1 MATGDGTPDGSDLPL
16 DPLTSH
22 GTNDRVQDIAIQ
34 DEMRTSYVT
43 YAMSVI
49 ISRALPDVRDGLK
62 PSQRRILVAMN
73 DLNLGPNSGRVKC
86 AKICGDTSGNYH
98 PHGDGSIY
106 PTLVRM
112 AQSWNVRDVLIDKQ
126 GNFGSLAGMP
136 PAAMRYTEAR
146 LSAVASEMLDD
157 LKRDTVDY
165 VLTYDQRNREPVVLP
180 SRFPNLIVN
189 GSNGI
194 AVGMATSIPP
204 HNLGEV
210 CDAVVR
216 LIDDPECTLDEIIE
230 CMPGPDFPTGGVIC
244 GRLGIRQ
251 AYLTGRSTIVLRART
266 RFITEKNTDVIEVTE
281 IPYLET
287 RDRIR
292 EKIEQL
298 IKDDRIK
305 GIARVTDLTD
315 RTLPAWQTR
324 LHIAVKRGEDKEV
337 VLNQLFQYSPLQST
351 VSIILLALVG
361 NRPKLLSLKEM
372 LAEFIRHRVTV
383 LRRRTEFLLGE
394 ARKRKHTVEGMLI
407 AQINLDEVISTI
419 RNSPSRAEAKDRL
432 QLIQVPAPLVKRALG
447 DSGFEMYQSEVGEKE
462 SYSLSANQAEAIVSM
477 QLGSLA
483 NLEREKLNEEHT
495 KLLADIKGHLYLLSD
510 EANIRAVVRDD
521 MLALKAKYATKRR
534 TEINDLE
541 LSGINQEDLIAEEPM
556 VVTLSQRGY
565 IKRMQLNTYQA
576 QNRGGKGIIGAK
588 ADEED
593 AIEHLF
599 VASTHAWLLF
609 FTDKGKVLWEKVYN
623 LPLQNRT
630 SKGRALV
637 NLLALPEG
645 DRISSCVAVREF
657 DDERFLIMATR
668 NGVVKK
674 TPLSAY
680 KRPMKGGIIAINLRD
695 NDQLIEAMIV
705 SPNEDVLLAT
715 KRGMAIRFTETDA
728 RSMGRNTSGVRG
740 IRLKKDDLV
749 IGMVLADPT
758 MSLLTVCENG
768 YGKRTAIGIGGLAL
782 DDTLSTT
789 SDVASDAPLDD
800 EAALAEDEVPEDET
814 VSEDTETDS
823 EEVESGDEAVGSSNQ
838 YRRQKRG
845 GMGVKD
851 IKTTERNGNAV
862 KILAVAEQDEVLMV
876 TATGKIQRIRAG
888 DINEI
893 GRNTQG
899 VRIIRLEESD
909 KLVSMARIPA
919 DLSAAAAAVAN
930 EAEAAATKPPEVA
943 PPSLPNDAAQ
953 PDSPDQE

>member
-1 MATGDGTPDGSDLPL
+1 MANGDGTPGGPNIPTGLSA
-16 DPLTSH
+16 
-22 GTNDRVQDIAIQ
+22 GNNDNERVKDIAIQ

-112 AQSWNVRDVLIDKQ
+112 AQNWNVREVLIDKQ

-189 GSNGI
+189 GSDGI

-210 CDAVVR
+210 CDATIR
-216 LIDDPECTLDEIIE
+216 LIDDPESTLDDLIE
-230 CMPGPDFPTGGVIC
+230 CIPGPDFPTGGTIC

-251 AYLTGRSTIVLRART
+251 AYLTGRSTIILRART
-266 RFITEKNTDVIEVTE
+266 RFLTEKNTDIIEVTE

-292 EKIEQL
+292 EKIELL
-298 IKDDRIK
+298 IKEERVK

-315 RTLPAWQTR
+315 RTLPAWQTC

-337 VLNQLFQYSPLQST
+337 VLNQLFQFSPLQST

-361 NRPKLLSLKEM
+361 NRPRLLSLKEM

-383 LRRRTEFLLGE
+383 IRRRTEFLLGE
-394 ARKRKHTVEGMLI
+394 ARKRKHTVEGLLI
-407 AQINLDEVISTI
+407 SQINLDEVIATI
-419 RNSPSRAEAKDRL
+419 RNSASRSEAKDRL
-432 QLIQVPAPLVKRALG
+432 QQIQVPAPLVKRALG
-447 DSGFEMYQSEVGEKE
+447 DDGFAMYQSEVGEKPT
-462 SYSLSANQAEAIVSM
+462 YSLSANQSEAIVSM

-483 NLEREKLNEEHT
+483 NLEREKLHDEHS
-495 KLLADIKGHLYLLSD
+495 KLLVDIHGHLYLLSD
-510 EANIRAVVRDD
+510 EANIRAVVRED
-521 MLALKAKYATKRR
+521 LVALKVKYASKRR

-565 IKRMQLNTYQA
+565 IKRMPLNTYQA
-576 QNRGGKGIIGAK
+576 QNRGGKGVIGAK
-588 ADEED
+588 ADDED
-593 AIEHLF
+593 PIEHLF

-637 NLLALPEG
+637 NLLALPDG

-657 DDERFLIMATR
+657 DDQRFLIMATK

-680 KRPMKGGIIAINLRD
+680 RRPMKGGIIAINLRD
-695 NDQLIEAMIV
+695 NDALIETMIV
-705 SPNEDVLLAT
+705 SPNDDVLLGT
-715 KRGMAIRFTETDA
+715 KGGMAIRFAETDA
-728 RSMGRNTSGVRG
+728 RSMGRDTTGVRG
-740 IRLKKDDLV
+740 IRLKKDDVV
-749 IGMVLADPT
+749 IGMILADPA

-768 YGKRTAIGIGGLAL
+768 YGKRTAIGVGG
-782 DDTLSTT
+782 
-789 SDVASDAPLDD
+789 VAADEAAETGAEIAPVEGAVDD
-800 EAALAEDEVPEDET
+800 EAVVPEDDAADD
-814 VSEDTETDS
+814 DTTAD
-823 EEVESGDEAVGSSNQ
+823 EVESEDAEGSDEVVGSSNQ

-845 GMGVKD
+845 GKGVKD
-851 IKTTERNGNAV
+851 IKTTKRNGNAV
-862 KILAVAEQDEVLMV
+862 KILAVTDQDEVLMV
-876 TATGKIQRIRAG
+876 TASGKIQRIRAG

-899 VRIIRLEESD
+899 VRVIRLEEGD
-909 KLVSMARIPA
+909 KLVSMACIPA
-919 DLSAAAAAVAN
+919 DLVVDDVPSAAETPPTVDPSVPP
-930 EAEAAATKPPEVA
+930 ATPETPA
-943 PPSLPNDAAQ
+943 D
-953 PDSPDQE
+953 E